1 MEPTTLGGVIGGSVI
16 GLILIVVIVF
26 IARRRYR
33 DMHKHVMISYAHV
46 DREFTYKIRDKLIQD
61 GFRVWIDD
69 KIVPAEDWRNNIAR
83 AIEDADAVV
92 FIMSP
97 KSVTSK
103 YCKEEVYYAVNCN
116 VAMFPVVCEDSWND
130 LAGGMKLIL
139 QRLQWIFMNDGK
151 QETIDEKC
159 KSLCENLHHHRNNK
173 DAPHKHKEVHHKRV
187 HYDHPHHDQ
196 HAHRLSSDDA
206 EDAKVDRAHPAD
218 VYICY
223 DASDPK
229 LAVVHAAFAHMMV
242 LALND
247 VGCTAAISCRREI
260 RDEEDVNQICHC
272 VDQNMDVETAMKHVA
287 KGQTAVSPKRR
298 ASMPQI
304 TTGSDHQ
311 MQIDALAMRKVTTIK
326 AMEDWQDNRT
336 SNKASAST
344 LDLVAELNATPA
356 THATTR
362 KGFRTPEEAK
372 KLLLI
377 EEEDYIDHHA
387 TYDRNVKQIELS
399 GMLLLLNTP
408 GCLHGGEVVDELHY
422 TYEMSKEILLLNC
435 YASDRE
441 RRKKADLS
449 GSVGMMLQSAESV
462 DFGHCQK
469 HLKWEEHAPH
479 KRAHPSD
486 RLDFPINII
495 PVQRAALQA
504 KQQLLEMIHK
514 KQKEKEKV
522 EKKEHT
528 LSHQL
533 SRKFTKR
540 DEAEVEAKV
549 EAKVVKKSPD
559 EKSALLMDEEN
570 PSPKQ
575 DEKKKSRG
583 KKNKISPMP
592 DLPALPALPPLG
604 APKGRASSPLGAGKP
619 LPALHNPPSA
629 PPADN
634 DIV

>member
-1 MEPTTLGGVIGGSVI
+1 MEDPATLGGVIGGSVI
-16 GLILIVVIVF
+16 GLILLVLIAF
-26 IARRRYR
+26 IARRRYK
-33 DMHKHVMISYAHV
+33 DAHKHVMISYAHK
-46 DREFTYKIRDKLIQD
+46 DREFTYKIRDKLIKD

-97 KSVTSK
+97 RSVTSK

-130 LAGGMKLIL
+130 LNGGMKMIL

-151 QETIDEKC
+151 PETIDEKC

-196 HAHRLSSDDA
+196 HADKLTLDDA

-272 VDQNMDVETAMKHVA
+272 VDQNMDVETAKKHVA
-287 KGQTAVSPKRR
+287 KGQTTAVLSKRR
-298 ASMPQI
+298 ASMPGL
-304 TTGSDHQ
+304 TGSDHQ
-311 MQIDALAMRKVTTIK
+311 KQMDALALRKVTTIK
-326 AMEDWQDNRT
+326 AMEDWQAQSPKS
-336 SNKASAST
+336 SNT
-344 LDLVAELNATPA
+344 LDLVDELNATPA

-362 KGFRTPEEAK
+362 KGLRTPEEAT

-377 EEEDYIDHHA
+377 EEEEYIDHHA

-422 TYEMSKEILLLNC
+422 TYEMSKEILLLDC
-435 YASDRE
+435 YASDKE
-441 RRKKADLS
+441 RRKKEDMS
-449 GSVGMMLQSAESV
+449 GSVGMMLQSVESV
-462 DFGHCQK
+462 DFGHCQR
-469 HLKWEEHAPH
+469 HLGWEEHAPH
-479 KRAHPSD
+479 KRAHLSD
-486 RLDFPINII
+486 RLDFPVNII
-495 PVQRAALQA
+495 PVQRAALKA
-504 KQQLLEMIHK
+504 KQQLLEMIQK
-514 KQKEKEKV
+514 KQQEKEKV
-522 EKKEHT
+522 EKKEHS

-533 SRKFTKR
+533 SRKFTKTKE
-540 DEAEVEAKV
+540 DAKV
-549 EAKVVKKSPD
+549 EAKVVKKAPD
-559 EKSALLMDEEN
+559 EKSALLTDVEN

-575 DEKKKSRG
+575 DDEKKKRRR
-583 KKNKISPMP
+583 KKNKVGPMP

-604 APKGRASSPLGAGKP
+604 APMGRASSPLGAGKP
-619 LPALHNPPSA
+619 LPALNHPPS
-629 PPADN
+629 PLPDN